1 MAPDQTFTLAFIIAA
16 WVLFYFL
23 AKRMKL
29 EERGWDIQ
37 PYYALYKSTK
47 LNDLIKRIGDWN
59 PGFWRVLGNI
69 GIAAGVGQ
77 ATFLTYIL
85 SRNLWNLVFRPEQAS
100 PVQPLIP
107 GVTISVSSLPWFLLG
122 AGVIILTHEI
132 GHGLMCV
139 VEGIPVKSSAL
150 MLAVVTFGGAVE
162 PDEEGME
169 KASVMSRMRVFAI
182 GSLVNLLTGLLT
194 ISFFMALRY
203 EMPGWLVNLFN
214 LMYVA
219 AIALAF
225 LNRLPAPATLML
237 VPPIVLSIV
246 HVLPVQL
253 LVFLNWVYFIAIN
266 LAMMNMLPIGPLDGG
281 QMWRAFTAS
290 MKNGAALQTVMSY
303 AFVSLILMNLGL
315 SLATFGW
322 VPI

>member
-1 MAPDQTFTLAFIIAA
+1 MALEQTLTLAFIVVA
-16 WVLFYFL
+16 WFLFYFL
-23 AKRMKL
+23 AKQMKL
-29 EERGWDIQ
+29 DEKGWDVQ

-47 LNDLIKRIGDWN
+47 LNDLIKRIAELN

-69 GIAAGVGQ
+69 GIAASVGQ

-85 SRNLWNLVFRPEQAS
+85 SRNLWNFVFRPEQAS

-107 GVTISVSSLPWFLLG
+107 GVTISVNSLPWFLLG

-169 KASVMSRMRVFAI
+169 RASVMSRMRVFAI
-182 GSLVNLLTGLLT
+182 GSMINLLTGLLT
-194 ISFFMALRY
+194 IPVF
-203 EMPGWLVNLFN
+203 
-214 LMYVA
+214 
-219 AIALAF
+219 IAF
-225 LNRLPAPATLML
+225 GR
-237 VPPIVLSIV
+237 
-246 HVLPVQL
+246 VLPVQL
-253 LVFLNWVYFIAIN
+253 LVFLNWLYFISIN

-281 QMWRAFTAS
+281 QMWRTFTGSMRNGSFLQSAAS
-290 MKNGAALQTVMSY
+290 YG
-303 AFVSLILMNLGL
+303 FISLILMNLGL

>member
-1 MAPDQTFTLAFIIAA
+1 MASEQTLTLAFIIVA
-16 WVLFYFL
+16 WFLFYFL
-23 AKRMKL
+23 AKQMKL
-29 EERGWDIQ
+29 DERGWDIQ

-47 LNDLIKRIGDWN
+47 LNDIIKRIAEWN

-69 GIAAGVGQ
+69 GIAASVGQ

-85 SRNLWNLVFRPEQAS
+85 SRNLWNFVFRPEQAS

-107 GVTISVSSLPWFLLG
+107 GVTISMNSLPWFLLG

-169 KASVMSRMRVFAI
+169 RASVMSRMRVFAI
-182 GSLVNLLTGLLT
+182 GSLINLLTGLFT
-194 ISFFMALRY
+194 IPVF
-203 EMPGWLVNLFN
+203 
-214 LMYVA
+214 
-219 AIALAF
+219 IAF
-225 LNRLPAPATLML
+225 GR
-237 VPPIVLSIV
+237 
-246 HVLPVQL
+246 VLPVQL
-253 LVFLNWVYFIAIN
+253 LVFLNWLYFISIN

-281 QMWRAFTAS
+281 QMWRTFTSS
-290 MKNGAALQTVMSY
+290 MRNGAFLQSAASY
-303 AFVSLILMNLGL
+303 GFISLILLNLGL
-315 SLATFGW
+315 SLKTFGW

>member
-1 MAPDQTFTLAFIIAA
+1 MALEQTLTFVFIVVA
-16 WVLFYFL
+16 WFLFYFL
-23 AKRMKL
+23 AKQMKL
-29 EERGWDIQ
+29 DERGWDIQ

-47 LNDLIKRIGDWN
+47 LNDIIKRIAGWN

-69 GIAAGVGQ
+69 GIAASVGQ

-85 SRNLWNLVFRPEQAS
+85 SRNLWNFVFRPEQAS

-122 AGVIILTHEI
+122 AGIIILTHEI

-169 KASVMSRMRVFAI
+169 RASVMSRMRVFAI
-182 GSLVNLLTGLLT
+182 GSMINLLTGLLT
-194 ISFFMALRY
+194 IPVF
-203 EMPGWLVNLFN
+203 
-214 LMYVA
+214 
-219 AIALAF
+219 IAF
-225 LNRLPAPATLML
+225 GR
-237 VPPIVLSIV
+237 
-246 HVLPVQL
+246 VLPVQL
-253 LVFLNWVYFIAIN
+253 LVFLNWLYFISIN

-281 QMWRAFTAS
+281 QMWRTFTGS
-290 MKNGAALQTVMSY
+290 MRNGAFLQSAASY
-303 AFVSLILMNLGL
+303 GFISMILMNLGL